1 MANNMEKLG
10 ILNEEQRKKMF
21 SDDTTVLAKKVTTFV
36 ENFYPSYSNASIT
49 EDSLEKSWDFLRN
62 FTFYRILDCTI
73 NKTDDVFKYFADKM
87 QKFFITAYDTCGENV
102 PMKSTIDFIIDALT
116 PESI

>member
-1 MANNMEKLG
+1 MANNIEKLG

-62 FTFYRILDCTI
+62 FTFYRNL
-73 NKTDDVFKYFADKM
+73 
-87 QKFFITAYDTCGENV
+87 
-102 PMKSTIDFIIDALT
+102 L
-116 PESI
+116 